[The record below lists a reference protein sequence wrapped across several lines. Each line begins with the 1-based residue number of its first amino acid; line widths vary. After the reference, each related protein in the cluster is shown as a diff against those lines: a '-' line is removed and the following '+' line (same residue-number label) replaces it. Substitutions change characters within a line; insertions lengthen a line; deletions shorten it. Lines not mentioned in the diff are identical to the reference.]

1 MTMRF
6 EDFRE
11 ATWKF
16 HCGELGV
23 KEYKGVS
30 GKFGSYAQKGA
41 GTHMLRLRMTGG
53 SIDKKDLKF
62 IVDCIDRYKI
72 DLVHM
77 TTCQSIQFHN
87 LDKDEVCEI
96 MESAFEHGISTFG
109 GGGDFPRNVT
119 ASPLSGV
126 EMGEF
131 FDVLP
136 YAKATERYLMPL
148 IGDMVLPRKLKIGF
162 SNSSNNEVHATFR
175 DLGFLAR
182 SDDNFD
188 VYSAG
193 GLGNNPRMGL
203 LVAESVRPSEVL
215 YHVKAMI
222 GLFKEHGNYENRA
235 KARTRYMQETLG
247 EEGYKIAYLGKLK
260 EALLEGG
267 LDIQVQDKSKNKK
280 ARGNVV
286 LTSRVHV
293 QKQDGLYYVSYHPI
307 GGDPDPN
314 KFKEIYE
321 TIKDMPDVELRIS
334 PEQTMFI
341 INCNAEEVSKVQ
353 FATRDGA
360 RDILET
366 SIACI
371 GSSICQQ
378 GLRDSNALL
387 HQLVE
392 MSRRNQFPDGA
403 LPRLQISGCNSS
415 CAAHQI
421 GTIGFQ
427 GTSAKSTSGESFSA
441 FNLFINGSHV
451 AGNERFG
458 QQMGKM
464 AQDDIPSFLED
475 IGKAVISEGT
485 DFRSWYVS
493 HNDDF
498 LDIVGRFLI
507 KD

>member
-1 MTMRF
+1 MRF

-30 GKFGSYAQKGA
+30 GRFGSYAQKG
-41 GTHMLRLRMTGG
+41 GERHMLRLRMTGG
-53 SIDKKDLKF
+53 SINKKDLKF

-77 TTCQSIQFHN
+77 TTCQSLQFHN

-96 MESAFEHGISTFG
+96 MESAFEQGIYTFG

-126 EMGEF
+126 ESGEF

-136 YAKATERYLMPL
+136 YARATERYLMPL

-182 SDDNFD
+182 KDGNFD

-193 GLGNNPRMGL
+193 GLGSNPRMGL
-203 LVAESVRPSEVL
+203 LVAESVRPSEIL
-215 YHVKAMI
+215 YHVKAMMD
-222 GLFKEHGNYENRA
+222 LFKEHGNYENRS
-235 KARTRYMQETLG
+235 KARTRYMQESLG

-267 LDIQVQDKSKNKK
+267 LDIHINCGQEHKNAK
-280 ARGNVV
+280 
-286 LTSRVHV
+286 SRVSSIPRVHA

-321 TIKDMPDVELRIS
+321 TIKDMSDVELRIS
-334 PEQTMFI
+334 PDQTMFI
-341 INCNAEEVSKVQ
+341 INCNAGEVSKVQ
-353 FATRDGA
+353 RATDDGA
-360 RDILET
+360 NDLFET

-392 MSRRNQFPDGA
+392 MSRRNHFEDGA
-403 LPRLQISGCNSS
+403 LPRIQISGCNSS
-415 CAAHQI
+415 CGAHQI
-421 GTIGFQ
+421 GIIGFQ
-427 GTSAKSTSGESFSA
+427 GTSAKGISGESLPA
-441 FNLFINGSHV
+441 FNISVNGSHV

-458 QQMGKM
+458 QQLGKM
-464 AQDDIPSFLED
+464 LQSDIPSFMED
-475 IGKAVISEGT
+475 IGKAVT
-485 DFRSWYVS
+485 HKNMDFRSWYVS

-498 LDIVGRFLI
+498 LDIVERFLI

>member
-1 MTMRF
+1 MRF

-30 GKFGSYAQKGA
+30 GRFGSYAQKG
-41 GTHMLRLRMTGG
+41 GERHMLRLRMTGG
-53 SIDKKDLKF
+53 SIDKKGLKF
-62 IVDCIDRYKI
+62 IVECIDRYKI

-77 TTCQSIQFHN
+77 TTCQSLQFHN

-126 EMGEF
+126 EIGEF

-182 SDDNFD
+182 SDGNFD

-203 LVAESVRPSEVL
+203 LVAESVSPSEIL
-215 YHVKAMI
+215 YHVKAMVD
-222 GLFKEHGNYENRA
+222 LFKEHGNYENRA
-235 KARTRYMQETLG
+235 KARTRYMQDSLG
-247 EEGYKIAYLGKLK
+247 EEGYKTAYRGKLK
-260 EALLEGG
+260 VALLEGG
-267 LDIQVQDKSKNKK
+267 LDVQIKDISEHKK
-280 ARGNVV
+280 ANGQV
-286 LTSRVHV
+286 LSNPRVHA

-307 GGDPDPN
+307 GGDPDPS

-321 TIKDMPDVELRIS
+321 TIKDMSDVELRIS
-334 PEQTMFI
+334 PDQTMFI
-341 INCNAEEVSKVQ
+341 INCNSEEVLKVQ
-353 FATRDGA
+353 RATDDGA
-360 RDILET
+360 RDLFET

-387 HQLVE
+387 HKLVE
-392 MSRRNQFPDGA
+392 MSRRNNFADGA
-403 LPRLQISGCNSS
+403 LPRVQISGCNSS

-427 GTSAKSTSGESFSA
+427 GTSAKSISGESIPA
-441 FNLFINGSHV
+441 FNIFVNGSHV

-458 QQMGKM
+458 QQLGKM
-464 AQDDIPSFLED
+464 AQDDIPSFLEY
-475 IGKAVISEGT
+475 IGKAVT
-485 DFRSWYVS
+485 NQNMDFRSWCVS

-498 LDIVGRFLI
+498 LDIVERFLI